1 MSEAA
6 ETSKKKG
13 SFFKG
18 VKAEFKKIAWPD
30 KTTLAKESA
39 AVVVISVILG
49 AIIALVDAAIKFGLG
64 ELLGRTL

>member
-1 MSEAA
+1 MSDAA

-30 KTTLAKESA
+30 KTTLAKESS

-49 AIIALVDAAIKFGLG
+49 AIIALVDMAIKFGLDKI
-64 ELLGRTL
+64 LGL

>member
-1 MSEAA
+1 MSDAA
-6 ETSKKKG
+6 DTSKKKG

-30 KTTLAKESA
+30 KTTLAKDSA

>member
-1 MSEAA
+1 MSDAA
-6 ETSKKKG
+6 ETSEKKG

-18 VKAEFKKIAWPD
+18 VKAEFKKIVWPD

-49 AIIALVDAAIKFGLG
+49 AIIALVDAAIKFGLDKI
-64 ELLGRTL
+64 LGL

>member
-1 MSEAA
+1 MSDAA

-18 VKAEFKKIAWPD
+18 VKAEFKKISWPD
-30 KTTLAKESA
+30 KPTLARESA

-49 AIIALVDAAIKFGLG
+49 AIIALVDAAIKFGLDKI
-64 ELLGRTL
+64 LGL